1 MKPTDFAYSLSR
13 FFEHYLAGQRNTS
26 PNTIKSYRDT
36 FKLLLLYC
44 QQQHN
49 LASHRLQ
56 LKNIDKDLVI
66 GFLDWLEEDRN
77 NSLSTRNQRLV
88 GLHSFYQY
96 MHREDPT
103 RLLDYQHIL
112 SIPMKKAPTVTPN
125 YLTVDALKHL
135 LSQPD
140 RSTVSGRR
148 DLTLLSVLYDTGAR
162 VQELVDL
169 TLRDVRLDP
178 PAIVTLTGKGR
189 KSRQVPL
196 MPATESLLKH
206 YIDETFK
213 HRDNQLDKPL
223 FYNRQHSRMTRAG
236 ISYILNKYVGQARAT
251 SNLLPDKIT
260 PHVMRHTRAMLLL
273 QAGVNLIYIRD
284 LLGHVDI
291 ATTEVYAR
299 ADTEMKRKA
308 LESAYPEV
316 VDPAMP
322 HWTKDDDLLSWLKQ
336 L

>member
-13 FFEHYLAGQRNTS
+13 FFEQYLAGQRNTS

-36 FKLLLLYC
+36 FKLFLLYC

-49 LASHRLQ
+49 LASHRLC
-56 LKNIDKDLVI
+56 LENINKDLVI
-66 GFLDWLEEDRN
+66 GFLDWLEQDRN
-77 NSLSTRNQRLV
+77 NGVGTRNQRLV
-88 GLHSFYQY
+88 CLHSFYQY

-103 RLLDYQHIL
+103 RLVDYQHIL
-112 SIPMKKAPTVTPN
+112 SIPMKKAPTAVIN
-125 YLTVDALKHL
+125 HLTADALKHL
-135 LSQPD
+135 LAQPD
-140 RSTVSGRR
+140 RSTTLGRR
-148 DLTLLSVLYDTGAR
+148 DLTLLSVLYDSGAR

-169 TLRDVRLDP
+169 ALRDVRLDS

-189 KSRQVPL
+189 KTRQVPL
-196 MPATESLLKH
+196 MPATQSLLKH
-206 YIDETFK
+206 YIEENFEQGV
-213 HRDNQLDKPL
+213 HQLDKPL
-223 FYNRQHSRMTRAG
+223 FYNRQHNRMTRAG
-236 ISYILNKYVGQARAT
+236 ISYILDKYARKARAT

-273 QAGVNLIYIRD
+273 QAGVNLVYIRD
-284 LLGHVDI
+284 ILGHVDI

-308 LESAYPEV
+308 LESAYTEV
-316 VDPAMP
+316 VDPTMP
-322 HWTKDDDLLSWLKQ
+322 HWTKDGDLLSWLKQ